1 MVDVLRRETGERH
14 APYGLPLLPGPC
26 PSGRVAGPEPDEDPR
41 LRLLIDELLKHPR
54 PKVRLHAHRTSR
66 AMLCRTAYLH
76 HTAVLLG
83 DPQPDVT
90 RTAIRTLCHAGWE
103 PAIPAVVDLLKH
115 SHPAVRKAARE
126 GLTRM
131 GTSAVP
137 ALRHAADH
145 ARPDKRPLFEEVLHR
160 ITASAGG
167 T

>member
-41 LRLLIDELLKHPR
+41 LRLLIDELLKHSR

-76 HTAVLLG
+76 HTA
-83 DPQPDVT
+83 
-90 RTAIRTLCHAGWE
+90 
-103 PAIPAVVDLLKH
+103 
-115 SHPAVRKAARE
+115 AARE